1 MNIIA
6 SEQPVDFSPEI
17 RRDPDLDIRNRE
29 LSEILHLWRGLC
41 GDRLMPARADINPA
55 DLRKH
60 LSGIALVDVQR
71 EPLRVRYRLMGTAI
85 VNALRR
91 DLTGRWYD
99 EFYPPAIMA
108 EVEMVYGWIVAN
120 RKPLRTAGI
129 ALFFDR
135 SMYDYEVVNL
145 PLSDDGCEVNMVLA
159 AMRFT
164 MAEGPPVPPT

>member
-6 SEQPVDFSPEI
+6 REQPAGFAPEI
-17 RRDPDLDIRNRE
+17 RRDPDLDIQSGE
-29 LSEILHLWRGLC
+29 LSEVLQVWHALR
-41 GDRLMPARADINPA
+41 GDRLMPARADIRPA
-55 DLRKH
+55 DFRRH
-60 LSGIALVDVQR
+60 LALIALVDVQR
-71 EPLRVRYRLMGTAI
+71 SPLRVRYRLMGTAI

-99 EFYPPAIMA
+99 EVYPPAIMA
-108 EVEMVYGWIVAN
+108 EVEQVYGWIVAN
-120 RKPLRTAGI
+120 RRPLRTSGV

-145 PLSDDGCEVNMVLA
+145 PLSEDGKEVDMVLG